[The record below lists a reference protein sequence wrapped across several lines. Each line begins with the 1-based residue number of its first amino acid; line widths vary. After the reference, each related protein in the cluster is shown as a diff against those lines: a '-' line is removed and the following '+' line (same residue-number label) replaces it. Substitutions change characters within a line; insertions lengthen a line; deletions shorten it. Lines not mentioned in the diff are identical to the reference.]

1 LPRAACWVILPPGI
15 FTRIEELS
23 LSGLRLDRSGGLARI
38 IIDRPEKSNAMSRA
52 LLTELDQRLDEVA
65 ADETA
70 RVLILTGAGD
80 RAFCAGADLAELRAE
95 TADLAAARTFD
106 ALWDRV
112 TDKIAQLPL
121 LTLALLN
128 GACAGGGLALA
139 LALDLR
145 IAVEGAQIFY
155 PALKNKVLPSPRDL
169 TRLHALI
176 GPSRT
181 KMLLMGGHR
190 LDATEALRWGL
201 VDEVVAVGALKEAAE
216 RVSAGALAAEPHEV
230 VAMKRICDRFTDAET
245 VEDCYRAIFA
255 GDVAARASLRKG

>member
-1 LPRAACWVILPPGI
+1 MM
-15 FTRIEELS
+15 
-23 LSGLRLDRSGGLARI
+23 
-38 IIDRPEKSNAMSRA
+38 IDRPEKSNAMSRA
-52 LLTELDQRLDEVA
+52 LLSELGQRLDEVA

-80 RAFCAGADLAELRAE
+80 RAFCAGADLAELRVE
-95 TADLAAARTFD
+95 TADLAAARAFD
-106 ALWDRV
+106 ALWDQV
-112 TDKIAQLPL
+112 TDKIARLPL
-121 LTLALLN
+121 LTVALLN

-139 LALDLR
+139 LAFDLR
-145 IAVEGAQIFY
+145 IAVEGARIFY
-155 PALKNKVLPSPRDL
+155 PALKNKVLPSPPDL

-190 LDATEALRWGL
+190 LDAAEALRWGL
-201 VDEVVAVGALKEAAE
+201 VDEVVAAGALEDAAA

-230 VAMKRICDRFTDAET
+230 VAMKRICDRFRDAET

-255 GDVAARASLRKG
+255 GDAAARASLRKG

>member
-1 LPRAACWVILPPGI
+1 
-15 FTRIEELS
+15 
-23 LSGLRLDRSGGLARI
+23 LSGLHLDRSSGLIRLT
-38 IIDRPEKSNAMSRA
+38 IDRPEKSNAMSRA
-52 LLTELDQRLDEVA
+52 LLAELDRRLDEVA

-80 RAFCAGADLAELRAE
+80 RAFCAGADLAELRTE
-95 TADLAAARTFD
+95 TADLAAARAFD

-112 TDKIAQLPL
+112 TDKILRLPL

-139 LALDLR
+139 LAFDLR
-145 IAVEGAQIFY
+145 LAVEGARIFY

-190 LDATEALRWGL
+190 LEASEALRWGL
-201 VDEVVAVGALKEAAE
+201 VDEVVPAGGLEEAGA
-216 RVSAGALAAEPHEV
+216 RVSAGALAAEPYEV
-230 VAMKRICDRFTDAET
+230 VAMKRICDRFADAAT
-245 VEDCYRAIFA
+245 VEDCYRVIFA
-255 GDVAARASLRKG
+255 GDIATRSTLRKG